1 MNKLFARIMACFL
14 VISLVIPFSLS
25 AQTNTVYKQEEL
37 SQILAPIALYPDDL
51 IAQIL
56 MASTYPLEIVEATRW
71 AKANPNLKGSQLATE
86 LEKQNWDPSVKSLV
100 NFPQVLNMMNDQLDW
115 TQKLGNAFLAQQKD
129 VMSTIQGLRAKAQAQ
144 GNLKT
149 TKEQKV
155 VVQDQVIVIQPAD
168 PQVVYVPTYNPT
180 VVYGVWAYPAYPPPY
195 YYPPGY
201 TVGAAAFTFAAGVAV
216 GAAWG
221 YAWGN
226 CNWHGGDVNVNVNR
240 NTSYN
245 NQINRNAYVNQVQ
258 KNGQW
263 QHNPDHRR
271 GVGYQDSGTASKFG
285 QQTRPGPDQRKD
297 YRGYTPDRGQQA
309 GTRPGSR
316 GEGTMG
322 GQQRPQAG
330 QQPGTRPGSGGEG
343 MQAMG
348 GQAGQQR
355 GQASQMGAQRGQSG
369 QAFEGMNRSGAD
381 TRMSS
386 DRGRAS
392 QQSMSGMRSG
402 GAQRSGG
409 MSRGGR
415 R

>member
-1 MNKLFARIMACFL
+1 MNKLFARILACFL
-14 VISLVIPFSLS
+14 VMSLVVPFGLS
-25 AQTNTVYKQEEL
+25 AQTKTVYKQEEL
-37 SQILAPIALYPDDL
+37 NQILAPIALYPDDL
-51 IAQIL
+51 IAQVL
-56 MASTYPLEIVEATRW
+56 MASTYPLEVVEATRW
-71 AKANPNLKGSQLATE
+71 VKANPALKGTQLATA

-129 VMSTIQGLRAKAQAQ
+129 VMDTIQGLRAKAKTQ

-155 VVQDQVIVIQPAD
+155 VVQDRVIVIQSAD
-168 PQVVYVPTYNPT
+168 PQVIYVPTYNPT
-180 VVYGVWAYPAYPPPY
+180 VVYGPWPYPAYPPYY

-201 TVGAAAFTFAAGVAV
+201 TAGVAMFSFAAGVAV

-226 CNWHGGDVNVNVNR
+226 CNWHGGDVSVNVNK
-240 NTSYN
+240 NISYN

-263 QHNPDHRR
+263 QHNPEHRR
-271 GVGYQDSGTASKFG
+271 GVGYQDQATASRFG

-297 YRGYTPDRGQQA
+297 YRGYTPDARGQQA

-316 GEGTMG
+316 GEGT
-322 GQQRPQAG
+322 
-330 QQPGTRPGSGGEG
+330 
-343 MQAMG
+343 QAM
-348 GQAGQQR
+348 AGQQR
-355 GQASQMGAQRGQSG
+355 AQGVQMGAKRGQSG
-369 QAFEGMNRSGAD
+369 QAFAGMDRSGAD

-392 QQSMSGMRSG
+392 QQSMSAMHSGAAGRSG
-402 GAQRSGG
+402 GPGRAG
-409 MSRGGR
+409 GGR